1 MAPPTATANPGAVA
15 DVRPILIITGLSGS
29 GKSLAARVFED
40 LGYYCVDNLPVALI
54 PVFADLVARSQD
66 SLSQVAL
73 VIDIREGAY
82 LHDFPKIVTD
92 LRQRG
97 VPTRI
102 LWFEA
107 TNDALIRRFSETRR
121 PHPLS
126 VDLPLD
132 TAIARERAMMTDV
145 RDMADRVID
154 TTRYNA
160 HELRAFLKQE
170 FSQPEDHAALQASV
184 VSFGFKYG
192 LPMEADLVFDVRFL
206 QNPFFVERLKRKT
219 GLDPEVLAF
228 LRDLPEYND
237 FLARLDEFMGFLLPG
252 YVKEGKSYLTVA
264 IGCTGGKHR
273 SVAAAEAAAGL
284 LSARG
289 WPARVT
295 HRDIDKE

>member
-1 MAPPTATANPGAVA
+1 M
-15 DVRPILIITGLSGS
+15 RPILIITGLSGS

-82 LHDFPKIVTD
+82 LHDFPKIVRD
-92 LRQRG
+92 LRERG

-107 TNDALIRRFSETRR
+107 TTDALIRRFSETRR

-126 VDLPLD
+126 ADLPLE
-132 TAIARERAMMTDV
+132 TAIARERAMMTEV
-145 RDMADRVID
+145 RDLADRVID
-154 TTRYNA
+154 TTRFNA

-170 FSQPEDHAALQASV
+170 FSKPEDHSALQASV

-192 LPMEADLVFDVRFL
+192 VPMEADLVFDVRFL
-206 QNPFFVERLKRKT
+206 QNPFFVDRLKRKT
-219 GLDPEVLAF
+219 GLDTDVLAF
-228 LRDLPEYND
+228 LNDLPEFKEFLTRLDD
-237 FLARLDEFMGFLLPG
+237 FLGFLLPG
-252 YVKEGKSYLTVA
+252 FVKEGKSYLTVA

-273 SVAAAEAAAGL
+273 SVAAAEAAARM
-284 LSARG
+284 LSTRG
-289 WPARVT
+289 WPSRVT

>member
-1 MAPPTATANPGAVA
+1 MS
-15 DVRPILIITGLSGS
+15 PILIITGLSGS

-54 PVFADLVARSQD
+54 PVFADLVARSQE
-66 SLSQVAL
+66 SLRQVAL

-82 LHDFPKIVTD
+82 LHDLPRIISD
-92 LRQRG
+92 LRNRG
-97 VPTRI
+97 VPARI

-107 TNDALIRRFSETRR
+107 TNDVLIRRFSETRR

-126 VDLPLD
+126 ADLPLEA
-132 TAIARERAMMTDV
+132 TIAKERSQMIEI

-154 TTRYNA
+154 TTRFNA
-160 HELRAFLKQE
+160 HELRTFLKKE
-170 FSQPEDHAALQASV
+170 FSQPGDHTSV
-184 VSFGFKYG
+184 QVSIVSFGFKYG
-192 LPMEADLVFDVRFL
+192 LPMEADLVLDVRFV

-219 GLDPEVLAF
+219 GLDPEVVTFLEDLAEYQEF
-228 LRDLPEYND
+228 LRRFDS
-237 FLARLDEFMGFLLPG
+237 FLAFLLPG
-252 YVKEGKSYLTVA
+252 FVREGKSYLTLA

-273 SVAAAEAAAGL
+273 SVAAAESIARH